1 MGQYSLLGKI
11 RLNNLQEYR
20 PTIEKSVWQSQ
31 EQKMQTINSMKGMQ
45 QPQQQFS
52 FTRINQFLIFSKT
65 LGTGSLSAVCRTFLS
80 NDALLLP
87 MMSWGALIR
96 YEETS
101 KRNAAVSILESSPI
115 SSRQDF
121 IFFFSSFSLSCVLS
135 SPWFNPWV
143 MVSLQIVQSKGMW
156 R

>member
-1 MGQYSLLGKI
+1 
-11 RLNNLQEYR
+11 
-20 PTIEKSVWQSQ
+20 
-31 EQKMQTINSMKGMQ
+31 MQTIISIKMMPTLDPFTLFIFSNTLGRFFINSMKGMQ

-143 MVSLQIVQSKGMW
+143 MVSLQIV
-156 R
+156 

>member
-1 MGQYSLLGKI
+1 
-11 RLNNLQEYR
+11 
-20 PTIEKSVWQSQ
+20 
-31 EQKMQTINSMKGMQ
+31 MQTLISIKMMQTLDPFTLFIFSNTLGRFFLNSMKGMQ

-143 MVSLQIVQSKGMW
+143 MVSLQIV
-156 R
+156 

>member
-1 MGQYSLLGKI
+1 
-11 RLNNLQEYR
+11 
-20 PTIEKSVWQSQ
+20 
-31 EQKMQTINSMKGMQ
+31 MQTIISIKMMPTLDPFTLFIFSNTLGHFFIISMKGMQ

-52 FTRINQFLIFSKT
+52 FTRTNQFFSKT

-80 NDALLLP
+80 ISALLLP

-101 KRNAAVSILESSPI
+101 YRNAAVSILESSPI

-143 MVSLQIVQSKGMW
+143 MVSLQIV
-156 R
+156 

>member
-1 MGQYSLLGKI
+1 
-11 RLNNLQEYR
+11 
-20 PTIEKSVWQSQ
+20 
-31 EQKMQTINSMKGMQ
+31 MQTIISIKMMPTLDPFTLFIFSNTLGRFFINSMKGMQ

-80 NDALLLP
+80 NATLLLP

-143 MVSLQIVQSKGMW
+143 MVSLQIV
-156 R
+156 